1 MKKTVYLS
9 SVLTFGLLL
18 FCLTS
23 FAADPAP
30 PDVLQRHDP
39 YSSLTIGYEDLDT
52 LLQTVVLDTGP
63 STREIAK
70 PTNTSTGTRMK
81 VKVNRATM
89 NEGNR
94 FYFEIFNGNEKN
106 QQIISHIRNRLENLP
121 TVTPLERFSRKEQ
134 LAYWIN
140 LYNVTI
146 LDEIVKVYP
155 KRNLKGLLVG
165 KNAILSKKILNVA
178 GVPLS
183 LNDIQFTILRHNYDN
198 NPLIIYGLYQ
208 GIIGG
213 PNIRKYAYS
222 GSNIY
227 GELADNAVEFI
238 NSNRGTQGKDER
250 AFHVS
255 SLYQRNAVFF
265 DESGSD
271 LTDHLLRYL
280 EGEERDELQASAKI
294 KMDISDWTITDLYGS
309 YREAVGSLANN
320 NAALLGSLPGS
331 QSNYLTSKA
340 SKGRYNPAVTQQL
353 GEINEKRETN
363 EPESIGVVTVE
374 ELENVDSGCL
384 DESIDCSSQ

>member
-1 MKKTVYLS
+1 MKKTVYVS

-30 PDVLQRHDP
+30 SDVLQRHDP

-94 FYFEIFNGNEKN
+94 FYFEIFNDNEKN

-165 KNAILSKKILNVA
+165 KNAILSKK
-178 GVPLS
+178 
-183 LNDIQFTILRHNYDN
+183 
-198 NPLIIYGLYQ
+198 
-208 GIIGG
+208 
-213 PNIRKYAYS
+213 
-222 GSNIY
+222 
-227 GELADNAVEFI
+227 
-238 NSNRGTQGKDER
+238 
-250 AFHVS
+250 
-255 SLYQRNAVFF
+255 
-265 DESGSD
+265 
-271 LTDHLLRYL
+271 
-280 EGEERDELQASAKI
+280 
-294 KMDISDWTITDLYGS
+294 
-309 YREAVGSLANN
+309 
-320 NAALLGSLPGS
+320 
-331 QSNYLTSKA
+331 
-340 SKGRYNPAVTQQL
+340 
-353 GEINEKRETN
+353 
-363 EPESIGVVTVE
+363 
-374 ELENVDSGCL
+374 
-384 DESIDCSSQ
+384 